1 MTNGK
6 TVKEMN
12 RINNQNLE
20 ALKVQLGQTHTKKA
34 VKEEKREQIEEVKEF
49 EAKKVEAS
57 ALDAAAA
64 QNWGAQLSKVDL
76 SDEAVER
83 RMAAAFANAPFMKA
97 LDELQGFDVDF
108 VAYAQ
113 NHIQGVNHTKLAKY
127 LAQPLHQETV
137 QGVNKFINLATL

>member
-1 MTNGK
+1 
-6 TVKEMN
+6 MN

-20 ALKVQLGQTHTKKA
+20 ALKVKLGNTQAKKA

-64 QNWGAQLSKVDL
+64 QNWGAQLSKIDV

-97 LDELQGFDVDF
+97 LDELQGFDQEIDF

-113 NHIQGVNHTKLAKY
+113 ANIQGVNHTKLAKY
-127 LAQPLHQETV
+127 LAKPLHQETV
-137 QGVNKFINLATL
+137 QGVNEFINLATL

>member
-1 MTNGK
+1 
-6 TVKEMN
+6 MN
-12 RINNQNLE
+12 RINNNNLE
-20 ALKVQLGQTHTKKA
+20 ALKVHLGQAQAKKA

-64 QNWGAQLSKVDL
+64 QNWGAQLSKIDV

-97 LDELQGFDVDF
+97 LDELQGFEQEIDF

-113 NHIQGVNHTKLAKY
+113 SHIQGVNQAKLAKY
-127 LAQPLHQETV
+127 LQEPLHQETIE
-137 QGVNKFINLATL
+137 GVNKFIEILTA